1 MLSEGFFDELDIL
14 VLVLGRLMLVSVLF
28 PGLPPTE
35 AEGIHGVTMLSLIVR
50 EDLNDLLP
58 LSDWGGHKHESIQEV
73 VEVEIFLSPQL
84 ESEKVYLIMR
94 LTLDTASLTPSVA
107 RRGHHDLEVMLDPLL
122 VYLVAGPLAELAE
135 ALH

>member
-1 MLSEGFFDELDIL
+1 MLGQGFFDELDIL
-14 VLVLGRLMLVSVLF
+14 VLVFGRLMLVSVLF

-58 LSDWGGHKHESIQEV
+58 LSDWGRHKHESIKEV

-94 LTLDTASLTPSVA
+94 LTLDTASLTPSVV

-122 VYLVAGPLAELAE
+122 VNLVAGPLAELAE